1 VTVAS
6 LTARGGVRQHLLWV
20 ALALS
25 VALNLCFVAGALW
38 IRVNEPP
45 LPASPHERLQ
55 RIGAELALSPQQ
67 KVEFDEYS
75 QAVQERMRKM
85 HEAVEPLVGNAWSE
99 LAKPD
104 ADAAKVTQLFDE
116 AAQQRYGYRREL
128 TLKTLSFLS
137 TLSPE
142 QRKRFV
148 ALARQRPWD
157 KRQQH
162 AAP

>member
-6 LTARGGVRQHLLWV
+6 FAARVGVRQHLLWAV
-20 ALALS
+20 LALS

-38 IRVNEPP
+38 IRMHEPMA
-45 LPASPHERLQ
+45 PASPEERLQ
-55 RIGAELALSPQQ
+55 RIGAQLALAPQQ

-85 HEAVEPLVGNAWSE
+85 HEAVGPLVGSAWSE

-104 ADAAKVTQLFDE
+104 ADAAKVLQLFDE

-128 TLKTLSFLS
+128 TLKTLSFLA

-142 QRKRFV
+142 QRARFV

-157 KRQQH
+157 KRRQH

>member
-1 VTVAS
+1 MTVAS
-6 LTARGGVRQHLLWV
+6 IEARHGVRQHLIWAV
-20 ALALS
+20 LALS
-25 VALNLCFVAGALW
+25 IALNLCFVSGALW
-38 IRVNEPP
+38 IRWHEAAA
-45 LPASPHERLQ
+45 PASPEARLQ
-55 RIGAELALSPQQ
+55 RIGAQLALEPQQ

-75 QAVQERMRKM
+75 RAVQARMQLM

-104 ADAAKVTQLFDE
+104 ADAAKVMQLFDQ
-116 AAQQRYGYRREL
+116 AAQQRFGFRREL
-128 TLKTLSFLS
+128 TLKTLSFLA

-142 QRKRFV
+142 QRAKFV
-148 ALARQRPWD
+148 ALARQRPRD

>member
-6 LTARGGVRQHLLWV
+6 IAARGSARQHFLWAV
-20 ALALS
+20 LALS

-38 IRVNEPP
+38 IRVHEPTA
-45 LPASPHERLQ
+45 PAGPEERLQ
-55 RIGAELALSPQQ
+55 RIGAQLALAPQQ
-67 KVEFDEYS
+67 KSEFDEYS
-75 QAVQERMRKM
+75 QAVQARMQMMR
-85 HEAVEPLVGNAWSE
+85 ETVEPLVGNAWSE

-104 ADAAKVTQLFDE
+104 ADAAKVVQLFDE
-116 AAQQRYGYRREL
+116 AARQRYRYRREL

-142 QRKRFV
+142 QRARFV
-148 ALARQRPWD
+148 ALARQRPGD

>member
-6 LTARGGVRQHLLWV
+6 IAARGSGRKHLVWIV
-20 ALALS
+20 LALS

-38 IRVNEPP
+38 IRVHEPAAP
-45 LPASPHERLQ
+45 PSPQERLQ
-55 RIGAELALSPQQ
+55 RIGAQLALTPKQ
-67 KVEFDEYS
+67 KLEFDEYAR
-75 QAVQERMRKM
+75 AVQERMERM

-104 ADAAKVTQLFDE
+104 TDATKVMQSFDE

-128 TLKTLSFLS
+128 TLMTLSFLS

-142 QRKRFV
+142 QRAQFV
-148 ALARQRPWD
+148 ALARQRPWE